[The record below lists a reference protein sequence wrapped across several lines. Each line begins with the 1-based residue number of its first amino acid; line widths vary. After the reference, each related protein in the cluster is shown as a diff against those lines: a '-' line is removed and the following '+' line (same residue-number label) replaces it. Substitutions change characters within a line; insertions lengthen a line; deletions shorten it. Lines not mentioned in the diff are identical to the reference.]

1 MRSPRTTRRAILAGG
16 SVALAGCGLRP
27 DDSEPIEATAAMP
40 AELPESALDEA
51 GYSLETE
58 DERTVETTV
67 FAELS
72 GDVETTVSRDVNAT
86 VFRRIYVGDGSTRF
100 GVVTA
105 PLVDLLDG
113 QGLFR
118 DPVVALNDATAI
130 ELVTELDVSGLE
142 AEGSASIVLLGTET
156 TGDRFGGTVD
166 GTAVTVVRANS
177 SAGEDGVTAVAV
189 VESDATIPP
198 LFGAVRRDG

>member
-1 MRSPRTTRRAILAGG
+1 MRPPRTTRRAILAGG

-27 DDSEPIEATAAMP
+27 DDSEPIEATAATP
-40 AELPESALDEA
+40 AELPEPAVDEA

-72 GDVETTVSRDVNAT
+72 GDVETTVRRDVTAT
-86 VFRRIYVGDGSTRF
+86 VFRRIYVGDGPARF

-118 DPVVALNDATAI
+118 DPVVALDDATAI
-130 ELVTELDVSGLE
+130 ELATELDVSGLE
-142 AEGSASIVLLGTET
+142 SDGTASIVLLGAET
-156 TGDRFGGTVD
+156 TGGRFGGAVD